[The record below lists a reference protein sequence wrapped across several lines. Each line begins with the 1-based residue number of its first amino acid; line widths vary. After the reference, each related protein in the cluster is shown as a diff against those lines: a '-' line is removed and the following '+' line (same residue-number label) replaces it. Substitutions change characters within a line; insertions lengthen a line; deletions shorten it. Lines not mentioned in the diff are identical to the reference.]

1 MPRERFTLVL
11 GNTRLRSSAVSSPQ
25 SSSSKQRPRI
35 ATYYARLK
43 VAQDAP
49 PEVIR
54 AAHRALVQ
62 KYHPDR
68 HNGSLRHE
76 QVVAALN
83 RAQDVLLD
91 PETRAAHDQWIRDEE
106 IRLGL
111 REAPPDEDAGHPL
124 RAWLERLRDRW
135 PASHQEDRP
144 DTELSWMG
152 VGPRPRSPLRRYGF
166 ALTLMALAAGFGAGA
181 VIFSA
186 HNDISAVVAREA
198 QRVRVGLPAASSPV
212 R

>member
-1 MPRERFTLVL
+1 MSTFR
-11 GNTRLRSSAVSSPQ
+11 
-25 SSSSKQRPRI
+25 SSSKPRPRV

-68 HNGSLRHE
+68 HKGSLRHE

-83 RAQDVLLD
+83 RAQDILLD
-91 PETRAAHDQWIRDEE
+91 PASRASHDQWIRDEE
-106 IRLGL
+106 VRLGL
-111 REAPPDEDAGHPL
+111 REPPEGAEGSEGRLGAGLRRL
-124 RAWLERLRDRW
+124 RAALGGSSGRDEVDDELGWL
-135 PASHQEDRP
+135 AG
-144 DTELSWMG
+144 M
-152 VGPRPRSPLRRYGF
+152 PRPRSPLRRYGV
-166 ALTLMALAAGFGAGA
+166 AITLMALAAGGGAAA
-181 VIFSA
+181 VILAA
-186 HNDISAVVAREA
+186 HNDLHAVVAREA
-198 QRVRVGLPAASSPV
+198 VLPGMSAASTPG

>member
-1 MPRERFTLVL
+1 MSRERFTLAL
-11 GNTRLRSSAVSSPQ
+11 RSARLRSPAVSTAP
-25 SSSSKQRPRI
+25 SSSKARPRV

-68 HNGSLRHE
+68 HGGSLRHE

-83 RAQDVLLD
+83 RAQDILLD
-91 PETRAAHDQWIRDEE
+91 RESRAAHDQWIRDEE
-106 IRLGL
+106 VRLGL
-111 REAPPDEDAGHPL
+111 REPPVDEDQLHPV
-124 RAWLERLRDRW
+124 RAWFARLRERYAPR
-135 PASHQEDRP
+135 PAD
-144 DTELSWMG
+144 DDLGWMG
-152 VGPRPRSPLRRYGF
+152 VGPPPRSRLRRYGV
-166 ALTLMALAAGFGAGA
+166 AITLMAIAFGAGA
-181 VIFSA
+181 AAMVFSA
-186 HNDISAVVAREA
+186 HNDIHSLVAREA
-198 QRVRVGLPAASSPV
+198 QRVRVSLPGAASSPSPT

>member
-1 MPRERFTLVL
+1 MST
-11 GNTRLRSSAVSSPQ
+11 T
-25 SSSSKQRPRI
+25 SSSSKSRPRV

-68 HNGSLRHE
+68 HQGSLRHE

-83 RAQDVLLD
+83 RAQDILLD
-91 PETRAAHDQWIRDEE
+91 PDSRAAHDQWIRDEE
-106 IRLGL
+106 VRLGL
-111 REAPPDEDAGHPL
+111 REAPPGERDTAGARA
-124 RAWLERLRDRW
+124 RAWLQRQRQRVFGAAEAEPIDIELR
-135 PASHQEDRP
+135 
-144 DTELSWMG
+144 WMG
-152 VGPRPRSPLRRYGF
+152 VGARPRSPMRRYGI
-166 ALTLMALAAGFGAGA
+166 AITLMALAAGAGAGA
-181 VIFSA
+181 VILSA
-186 HNDISAVVAREA
+186 RNDLGALVAREA
-198 QRVRVGLPAASSPV
+198 LHLLPKAASAPD